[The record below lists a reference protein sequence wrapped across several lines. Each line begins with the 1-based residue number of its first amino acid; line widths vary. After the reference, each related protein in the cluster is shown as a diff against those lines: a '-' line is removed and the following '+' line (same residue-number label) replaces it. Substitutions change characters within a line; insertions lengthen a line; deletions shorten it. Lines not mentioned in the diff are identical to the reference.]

1 MTPSSTLALPQVHL
15 SPGQLIVTR
24 EAKVVVTVLG
34 SCVAVTM
41 FDRQSGL
48 AAICHA
54 MLAEPHAAAERM
66 HGSDPARFRYMTEA
80 LPAMLDA
87 FRRAGILPQTI
98 EVKVFGGGNV
108 IGESHAKDPHWI
120 GGANVAAARRLLEG
134 AGLAVVAENTGG
146 RCGSKILFNTAT
158 GSVLHKHLRNPRP

>member
-1 MTPSSTLALPQVHL
+1 MRSFTFELPQVHL

-24 EAKVVVTVLG
+24 EPKIVMTVLG

-41 FDRQSGL
+41 FDRLSGL

-54 MLAEPHAAAERM
+54 MLAQPHAAAEPF
-66 HGSDPARFRYMTEA
+66 HGGDPMRFRYMSEA
-80 LPAMLDA
+80 LPAMLGA
-87 FRRAGILPQTI
+87 YRRAGILRQTI

-108 IGESHAKDPHWI
+108 IGEGHTRDPHWI

-134 AGLAVVAENTGG
+134 AGLIVAAENTGG

-158 GSVLHKHLRNPRP
+158 GAVFHKHLRNPRP

>member
-1 MTPSSTLALPQVHL
+1 MISSPVSELPKVHL

-24 EAKVVVTVLG
+24 ESQVVVTVLG

-41 FDRQSGL
+41 FDRGSGL

-54 MLAEPHAAAERM
+54 MLAEPHPTARLPD
-66 HGSDPARFRYMTEA
+66 GDPTRFRYMTEV
-80 LPAMLDA
+80 LPVMVGT

-108 IGESHAKDPHWI
+108 IGVSRATNPNWI
-120 GGANVAAARRLLEG
+120 GGANVAAARRLLED
-134 AGLAVVAENTGG
+134 AGLVVIAENTGG